1 MWGLYWGILAW
12 GHGSTAWTSAVSKW
26 FITWHLDQTCLSWIY
41 WLLQTKPR
49 TEWKPIKRFQ
59 FNSGLPCHIE
69 KIIYLKVWSLPLCES
84 EEAFIL
90 VGVACGVVGLGF
102 DGTTG
107 VGERK
112 VPVRKRKENN
122 YCKT

>member
-1 MWGLYWGILAW
+1 M
-12 GHGSTAWTSAVSKW
+12 
-26 FITWHLDQTCLSWIY
+26 
-41 WLLQTKPR
+41 
-49 TEWKPIKRFQ
+49 
-59 FNSGLPCHIE
+59 
-69 KIIYLKVWSLPLCES
+69 LKVWSLPLCES

-90 VGVACGVVGLGF
+90 VGVACGVVGLEF

-122 YCKT
+122 CKT